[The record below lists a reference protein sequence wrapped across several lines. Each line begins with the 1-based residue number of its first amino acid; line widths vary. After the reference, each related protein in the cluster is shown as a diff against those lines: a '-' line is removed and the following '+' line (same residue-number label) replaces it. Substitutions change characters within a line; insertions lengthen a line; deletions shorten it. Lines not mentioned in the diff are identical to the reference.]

1 MITMTGAPVARHGGR
16 SVALAVLMVVLFLT
30 FLDNTVVSVA
40 LGSVQSDLHAGV
52 TSLQWVVSAYAL
64 TFSGAMLAFG
74 MVGDEF
80 GRKRVLLIGVA
91 IFGAGSILCALA
103 PSAGVLI
110 GGRAVMG
117 LGAAASEPGTLS
129 MLRHLYPDE
138 RARARAVGV
147 WTAVCGLALAAG
159 PVIGGVLV
167 GVWSWRAIFWF
178 NLAFGLAAL
187 AAGVL
192 VLPENAD
199 PDAHRVDIPGFAF
212 GASALSALI
221 FAVIT
226 AETAGFAAPEVIAL
240 LCVSAAA
247 GCAFVWWEHRA
258 AHPLLDLRYLRVP
271 RFLTAN
277 VVAFC
282 AYFATFAVFFFTA
295 LYLAEVVGYNGYQ
308 IALVFLPMTVLM
320 TAASLLAGR
329 WTAAAAPRW
338 TISLGCLIF
347 GAGLLLTALTLSPSP
362 SYLQLAAAL
371 AITGTGVGST
381 VVPVTTSAL
390 SAVPPERSGMAA
402 SAANTS
408 REIGAVMGVAVLGM
422 LVNSQLNTH
431 LVASLKR
438 LGIPANFQSI
448 VINAIETGTVPS
460 SSHTK
465 GVGPAAEGK
474 LVQEVI
480 QAAYSA
486 FYAGLRAAL
495 VLSAGLV
502 LAAGLFTIAMFGT
515 HAGPRRPTP
524 PRVPALPHPPGAPSH
539 GPGIETAEGRRDDG
553 DRRTPSEDG
562 RQAGGWHRPRPGS
575 RVEHGPIVPAMG
587 DRAEARS
594 SSGEVVAAVLGC
606 RPARRGA
613 AARYPSSG
621 GSADEPRRHA
631 GPSRRSVLGR
641 PCGPSGPM
649 TRVGKRAAN
658 GDE

>member
-1 MITMTGAPVARHGGR
+1 MTGTPAARHGGQP
-16 SVALAVLMVVLFLT
+16 VALAVLMVVLFLT

-40 LGSVQSDLHAGV
+40 LGSVQSGLHAGV

-91 IFGAGSILCALA
+91 IFGAGSVLCALA

-117 LGAAASEPGTLS
+117 FGAAASEPGTLS
-129 MLRHLYPDE
+129 MLRHLYPGE

-147 WTAVCGLALAAG
+147 WTAVCGLALALG

-167 GVWSWRAIFWF
+167 GVWNWRAIFWF

-187 AAGVL
+187 AAGML

-240 LCVSAAA
+240 LCVSAVA
-247 GCAFVWWEHRA
+247 GCAFVWWESRT

-295 LYLAEVVGYNGYQ
+295 LYLAEVVGYSGYQ

-329 WTAAAAPRW
+329 WTGTAAPRW
-338 TISLGCLIF
+338 TISAGCLIF
-347 GAGLLLTALTLSPSP
+347 GAGLLLTALALSPSP

-422 LVNSQLNTH
+422 LVNSQLNSH
-431 LVASLKR
+431 LVASLKH

-486 FYAGLRAAL
+486 FYVGLRSALFLSAAL
-495 VLSAGLV
+495 VF
-502 LAAGLFTIAMFGT
+502 AAGLFTIAMFGT
-515 HAGPRRPTP
+515 HTGPRRATP
-524 PRVPALPHPPGAPSH
+524 RHAPALPHSPGAPPR
-539 GPGIETAEGRRDDG
+539 GPGIETEGGRDDG
-553 DRRTPSEDG
+553 DRRAPSEHG
-562 RQAGGWHRPRPGS
+562 QQANGWHRPRPGS
-575 RVEHGPIVPAMG
+575 RVEHGPHRPG
-587 DRAEARS
+587 D
-594 SSGEVVAAVLGC
+594 
-606 RPARRGA
+606 
-613 AARYPSSG
+613 G
-621 GSADEPRRHA
+621 G
-631 GPSRRSVLGR
+631 
-641 PCGPSGPM
+641 
-649 TRVGKRAAN
+649 
-658 GDE
+658 